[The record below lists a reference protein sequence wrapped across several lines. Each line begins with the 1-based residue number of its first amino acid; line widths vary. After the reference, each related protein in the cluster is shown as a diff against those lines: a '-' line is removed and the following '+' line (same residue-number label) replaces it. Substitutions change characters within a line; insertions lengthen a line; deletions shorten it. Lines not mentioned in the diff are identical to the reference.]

1 MTGPLGHARFRILL
15 AGRAVS
21 MLGNA
26 IAPVAIAFA
35 VLDLTG
41 SAAALGI
48 VLAARSIP
56 QVLFMLAGGVIA
68 DRFDRARVLV
78 VANVVA
84 GVAQGAAAA
93 LLLTGTASVPALD
106 DLFQGLSVVIGE

>member
-1 MTGPLGHARFRILL
+1 MTGPLGHRRFRVLVG
-15 AGRAVS
+15 GRAVS

-26 IAPVAIAFA
+26 MAPVAIAFA

-56 QVLFMLAGGVIA
+56 QVLFMLASGVIA
-68 DRFDRARVLV
+68 DRFDRARVLDRGLQRRLGSLPS
-78 VANVVA
+78 AP
-84 GVAQGAAAA
+84 GAA
-93 LLLTGTASVPALD
+93 GPALPCV
-106 DLFQGLSVVIGE
+106 FRQR

>member
-1 MTGPLGHARFRILL
+1 MTGPLGHPRFRILL

-68 DRFDRARVLV
+68 DRFDRARSWSSPTLSPASRKVP
-78 VANVVA
+78 
-84 GVAQGAAAA
+84 
-93 LLLTGTASVPALD
+93 LLRSC
-106 DLFQGLSVVIGE
+106 